1 MQHGCKERLT
11 DDFILHHIKDY
22 SLLINKF
29 TRFKKKLEVLDNPN
43 LKFCP
48 QPNCDGVAERKDENE
63 KYVTCDKGHK
73 FCFVCLKEWHGNK
86 KCSTEIDKDFLLWKK
101 DKIVKQCPKCKFWTE
116 KNSGCN
122 HITCAECKYQ
132 WCWLCRG
139 KYSETHFEAGGT
151 CAGLQFFLLCIAVY
165 TKFYFLC

>member
-1 MQHGCKERLT
+1 MTESQNERT
-11 DDFILHHIKDY
+11 KMKNMSHVIKD
-22 SLLINKF
+22 INSA
-29 TRFKKKLEVLDNPN
+29 LCVLKN
-43 LKFCP
+43 
-48 QPNCDGVAERKDENE
+48 
-63 KYVTCDKGHK
+63 
-73 FCFVCLKEWHGNK
+73 GNK

>member
-1 MQHGCKERLT
+1 M
-11 DDFILHHIKDY
+11 
-22 SLLINKF
+22 
-29 TRFKKKLEVLDNPN
+29 
-43 LKFCP
+43 
-48 QPNCDGVAERKDENE
+48 
-63 KYVTCDKGHK
+63 
-73 FCFVCLKEWHGNK
+73 CLKEWHGNK

-116 KNSGCN
+116 KNSRCN

-151 CAGLQFFLLCIAVY
+151 CAGLQFSDSELLQNCFCLFGYKLIVFITFLSLYWVIPLFIVSIAY
-165 TKFYFLC
+165 TVKAVDLTCFL